1 MLLPRASCSI
11 FRVSLFFVLL
21 RLFQE
26 LIIYKKR
33 MSFNIAKTNAKRVVI
48 VGGGFGGLKL
58 ANALRKS
65 GMQVVLVDKNN
76 FHQFPPMIY
85 QVASS
90 GIEPSSISFPFR
102 KLFRK
107 RKNFYFRMA
116 EARCIFPDRKILQTS
131 IGKVEYDYLVFAAG
145 TTTNFFGNKHLEE
158 EAMPMKTLP
167 EAMGLRNAL
176 LSNLERSITCATEQE
191 RNELQNIVIVGG
203 GATGVEIAGVL
214 SEMKRYVLPTDYP
227 DMDSSQLNIFLIE
240 AAGRLLGG
248 MSPES
253 SAAAEQFLRNMGVNV
268 CLHKKVT
275 DYRDH
280 KVIFEDGME
289 IPTRTFIWVSGVKAV
304 SIGNIPPECLG
315 RGGRLK
321 VDAYNRVEG
330 LKDVFAIGDQCI
342 MTADKDYPN
351 GHPQLAQ
358 VAIQQGKL
366 LAENLK
372 RMEKKKSLKPF
383 HYKNLGSMATVG
395 RNRAVAEFKKVKT
408 QGWIAW
414 VLWLVVHLRSILGVR
429 NRVNVLLNWMYNY
442 FTYDQSLRIIVYAR
456 KAKEVREREER
467 EARVHWGEDL
477 QTQENKDKE

>member
-1 MLLPRASCSI
+1 
-11 FRVSLFFVLL
+11 
-21 RLFQE
+21 
-26 LIIYKKR
+26 
-33 MSFNIAKTNAKRVVI
+33 MSFNIAKTKAKRVVI

-58 ANALRKS
+58 ANALRNS

-76 FHQFPPMIY
+76 YHQFPPLIY

-90 GIEPSSISFPFR
+90 GLEPSSISFPFR
-102 KLFRK
+102 KIFKK

-116 EARCIFPDRKILQTS
+116 EARSIFPEKKILQTS

-145 TTTNFFGNKHLEE
+145 TTTNFFGNKHLED
-158 EAMPMKTLP
+158 EAMPMKTLS

-176 LSNLERSITCATEQE
+176 LSNLERSITCATDQE

-214 SEMKRYVLPTDYP
+214 SEMKKYVLPADYP
-227 DMDSSQLNIFLIE
+227 DMDSSHLNIFLIE
-240 AAGRLLGG
+240 AGGRLLSG
-248 MSPES
+248 MSPKS
-253 SAAAEQFLRNMGVNV
+253 SEAAEQFLRNMGVNV
-268 CLHKKVT
+268 CLHKKVI

-280 KVIFEDGME
+280 KVILEDGME
-289 IPTRTFIWVSGVKAV
+289 IPTRTFIWVSGVKAAPIDNLP
-304 SIGNIPPECLG
+304 SECIG

-330 LKDVFAIGDQCI
+330 MEDVFAIGDQCI

-372 RMEKKKSLKPF
+372 RMEKKKKKALKPF
-383 HYKNLGSMATVG
+383 HYRNLGSMATVG

-414 VLWLVVHLRSILGVR
+414 ILWLVVHLRSILGVR
-429 NRVNVLLNWMYNY
+429 NRISVMLNWMYNY

-456 KAKEVREREER
+456 KAKEVKEREER

-477 QTQENKDKE
+477 QKEEKK

>member
-1 MLLPRASCSI
+1 M
-11 FRVSLFFVLL
+11 
-21 RLFQE
+21 
-26 LIIYKKR
+26 
-33 MSFNIAKTNAKRVVI
+33 
-48 VGGGFGGLKL
+48 GGGFGGLKL
-58 ANALRKS
+58 ANALRNS

-76 FHQFPPMIY
+76 YHQFPPLIY

-90 GIEPSSISFPFR
+90 GLEPSSISFPFR
-102 KLFRK
+102 KIFRK

-116 EARCIFPDRKILQTS
+116 EARSIFPEKKILQTS

-145 TTTNFFGNKHLEE
+145 TTTNFFGNKHLED
-158 EAMPMKTLP
+158 EAMPMKTLS

-176 LSNLERSITCATEQE
+176 LSNLERSITCATDQE

-214 SEMKRYVLPTDYP
+214 SEMKKYVLPADYP

-240 AAGRLLGG
+240 AGGRLLSG
-248 MSPES
+248 MSPKS
-253 SAAAEQFLRNMGVNV
+253 SEAAEQFLRNMGVNV
-268 CLHKKVT
+268 CLHKKVI

-280 KVIFEDGME
+280 KVILEDGME
-289 IPTRTFIWVSGVKAV
+289 IPTRTFIWVSGVKA
-304 SIGNIPPECLG
+304 SPIDNLPSECIG

-330 LKDVFAIGDQCI
+330 MEDVFAIGDQCI

-372 RMEKKKSLKPF
+372 RMEKKKKKALKPF
-383 HYKNLGSMATVG
+383 HYRNLGSMATVG

-414 VLWLVVHLRSILGVR
+414 ILWLVVHLRSILGVR
-429 NRVNVLLNWMYNY
+429 NRISVMLNWMYNY

-456 KAKEVREREER
+456 KAKEVKEREER

-477 QTQENKDKE
+477 QTEEKK